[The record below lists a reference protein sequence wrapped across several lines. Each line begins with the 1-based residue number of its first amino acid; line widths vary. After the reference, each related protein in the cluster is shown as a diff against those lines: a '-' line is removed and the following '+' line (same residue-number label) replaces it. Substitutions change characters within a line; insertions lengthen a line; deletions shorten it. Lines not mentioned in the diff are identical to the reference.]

1 MTSLEEDTMS
11 SPPATIA
18 AISGL
23 LALASGIAS
32 AQDYPVK
39 PIRIIAAAS
48 GGNADVLAR
57 FIQTG
62 LTTSLGQQVI
72 VDNRGSIAP
81 AVVAKSPPD
90 GYSILI
96 TGSSVWLLPLLKPG
110 VPWDVKDFAPV
121 TLATSSPSLLVVHPS
136 MPVKTVKQLIAL
148 AQSRPG
154 ELNYAAGTLGATP
167 HLAGELFKH
176 MAGVNVVRIGY
187 KGTGPAVVAVMA
199 GEVHMM
205 FPGAPA
211 AMPHVKQGRLR
222 AIAVCS
228 AQPSPFAP
236 GVPTV
241 SESGLPGFESMSPQG
256 IFAPAGTP
264 PAIVNRLNQEIARTL
279 NSEEVK
285 QKMFAAGS
293 QVVANSPEA
302 FAAAMRADMERIGK
316 LVKAAGVIAE

>member
-1 MTSLEEDTMS
+1 MRSRAQS
-11 SPPATIA
+11 VAV
-18 AISGL
+18 ISGV
-23 LALASGIAS
+23 LALTGGMAA
-32 AQDYPVK
+32 AQEYPAK
-39 PIRIIAAAS
+39 PIRVITAAS

-62 LTTSLGQQVI
+62 LTGSLGQQVI
-72 VDNRGSIAP
+72 VDNRGAIAP

-90 GYSILI
+90 GYTILI

-148 AQSRPG
+148 AKSRPG

-176 MAGVNVVRIGY
+176 MAGVSIVRVGY
-187 KGTGPAVVAVMA
+187 KGTGPGVVAVMA

-279 NSEEVK
+279 NSDEVK

-302 FAAAMRADMERIGK
+302 FGTAMKADMERIGR

>member
-1 MTSLEEDTMS
+1 MRSRARS
-11 SPPATIA
+11 VAV
-18 AISGL
+18 ISGV
-23 LALASGIAS
+23 LALTGGMAA
-32 AQDYPVK
+32 AQEYPAK
-39 PIRIIAAAS
+39 PIRVITAAS

-62 LTTSLGQQVI
+62 LTGSLGQQVV
-72 VDNRGSIAP
+72 VDNRGAIAP

-90 GYSILI
+90 GYTILI

-110 VPWDVKDFAPV
+110 VPWDVRDFAPV

-136 MPVKTVKQLIAL
+136 MPVKAVKQLIAL
-148 AQSRPG
+148 AKSRPG

-176 MAGVNVVRIGY
+176 MAGVNIVRVGY
-187 KGTGPAVVAVMA
+187 KGTGPGVVAVMA

-279 NSEEVK
+279 NSDEVK

-302 FAAAMRADMERIGK
+302 FGTAMKADMERIGK

>member
-1 MTSLEEDTMS
+1 MRSGALSM
-11 SPPATIA
+11 AV
-18 AISGL
+18 ISGL
-23 LALASGIAS
+23 ALTAGGAA
-32 AQDYPVK
+32 AQEYPVK
-39 PIRIIAAAS
+39 PIRVIAAAS

-62 LTTSLGQQVI
+62 LTGSLGQQVI
-72 VDNRGSIAP
+72 VDNRGAIAP

-90 GYSILI
+90 GYTILI

-121 TLATSSPSLLVVHPS
+121 MLATSSPSLLVVHPS

-148 AQSRPG
+148 AKSRPG

-176 MAGVNVVRIGY
+176 MAGVNLVRVGY
-187 KGTGPAVVAVMA
+187 KGTGPGVVAVMA

-211 AMPHVKQGRLR
+211 ATPHVKQGRLR

-264 PAIVNRLNQEIARTL
+264 PGIVNRLNQEIARTL

-285 QKMFAAGS
+285 QRMFAAGS

-302 FAAAMRADMERIGK
+302 FGTAMKADMERIGR
-316 LVKAAGVIAE
+316 LVKAAGLIAE

>member
-1 MTSLEEDTMS
+1 MSLVVTVRVFC
-11 SPPATIA
+11 
-18 AISGL
+18 GL
-23 LALASGIAS
+23 LAVTSACALA
-32 AQDYPVK
+32 QEYPVK
-39 PIRIIAAAS
+39 PIRVITAVS

-57 FIQTG
+57 FIQNG
-62 LTTSLGQQVI
+62 LTASLGQQVI

-90 GYSILI
+90 GYNILI

-110 VPWDVKDFAPV
+110 IPWDVKDFAPV

-136 MPVKTVKQLIAL
+136 MPVKTLRELVAL
-148 AQSRPG
+148 AKSRPG

-176 MAGVNVVRIGY
+176 MAGVNIVRVGY

-211 AMPHVKQGRLR
+211 AIPHVKQGRLR

-264 PAIVNRLNQEIARTL
+264 PAVVNRLNQEIARTL

-302 FAAAMRADMERIGK
+302 FAAAMKADMERIGK
-316 LVKAAGVIAE
+316 LVKAARILAD